1 MRLTSGSS
9 ANWSTNAFNFNYP
22 STIAKLNSAPSY
34 VSLSPIVI
42 PAALTNAVQ
51 LVRFVVQAIARG
63 DGCSCAGYR
72 FHCLQLQVEFNL
84 YPTPVRPTL

>member
-1 MRLTSGSS
+1 MRLMPGAS
-9 ANWSTNAFNFNYP
+9 ANWITNAFNFNYP
-22 STIAKLNSAPSY
+22 STIATLNSAPGY
-34 VSLSPIVI
+34 VSLSPIFI

-72 FHCLQLQVEFNL
+72 FHCLQLQVKFNL
-84 YPTPVRPTL
+84 YPTPNRSTL